1 MIAWSRNVDF
11 SSIKAPIPNYQA
23 QKSIDPNRV
32 KLFLAAL
39 LHYDLDV
46 PTLIRYLGG
55 SYTGSYRNIESMLRI
70 LKESGC
76 DPQIIS
82 DLENIF
88 KVGCPMKMNASSTRD
103 NFLDFFRYGNHASVD
118 HDVTKT
124 LNTMSKEDRNQYVI
138 PLPSWL
144 SRFIR
149 HLHISPQGLLVKK
162 DKNNRPIWDDS
173 FIPHWGATCIN
184 MMLNHDSEPEII
196 YGTTFQRYLTYL
208 WNMRIS
214 LPTQDIMIFDD
225 DVKGAFRHCKY
236 HPDVTSAFS
245 FIIQYLLFISLG
257 GTFGSIV
264 TPSNFE
270 PIARART
277 HLARYLST
285 RTDLLQKYLH
295 IIDKVVFSP
304 PQDDNTVFTQAVSC
318 SINKG
323 IDNIHQTEYNM
334 FVDDSLFAQ
343 TRDRIKHAMAASIEA
358 LHIILGYPNLDVRQN
373 PLSLDKYFES
383 TCSYERVQLGIKV
396 NTRTM
401 SLSLTDK
408 KRLAM
413 LDELSHWYSKRKSFT
428 LLQGV
433 TLCGSIEF

>member
-1 MIAWSRNVDF
+1 MA
-11 SSIKAPIPNYQA
+11 
-23 QKSIDPNRV
+23 
-32 KLFLAAL
+32 
-39 LHYDLDV
+39 
-46 PTLIRYLGG
+46 
-55 SYTGSYRNIESMLRI
+55 
-70 LKESGC
+70 
-76 DPQIIS
+76 
-82 DLENIF
+82 
-88 KVGCPMKMNASSTRD
+88 
-103 NFLDFFRYGNHASVD
+103 
-118 HDVTKT
+118 
-124 LNTMSKEDRNQYVI
+124 
-138 PLPSWL
+138 
-144 SRFIR
+144 
-149 HLHISPQGLLVKK
+149 
-162 DKNNRPIWDDS
+162 
-173 FIPHWGATCIN
+173 
-184 MMLNHDSEPEII
+184 
-196 YGTTFQRYLTYL
+196 QRYLTYL

-285 RTDLLQKYLH
+285 RTNLLQKYLH

-304 PQDDNTVFTQAVSC
+304 PQDDNTVFTQAVPC

-323 IDNIHQTEYNM
+323 LDNIHQTEYNM

-343 TRDRIKHAMAASIEA
+343 TRDRFKHAMAASIEA
-358 LHIILGYPNLDVRQN
+358 LHIILGYPELDVRQN

-413 LDELSHWYSKRKSFT
+413 LDELSHWHFKRKSFT

-433 TLCGSIEF
+433 VLYGSIEFWANISPWVRFIYLNLSSSVNKCIISSLKLTKEKKSSKI